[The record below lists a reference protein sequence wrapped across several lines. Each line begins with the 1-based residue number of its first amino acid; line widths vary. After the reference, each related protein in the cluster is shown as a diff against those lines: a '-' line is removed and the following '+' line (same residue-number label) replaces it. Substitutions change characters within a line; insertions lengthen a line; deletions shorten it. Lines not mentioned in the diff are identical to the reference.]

1 MRDFGGQTVT
11 FVKYTDTGQP
21 GYLGIKPQNRVETP
35 VDGCRFRPLTA
46 KELNGL
52 NIQAT
57 TEMWKCT
64 APPDPAVLAADG
76 GDEVICNGVTYE
88 VDGQVQ
94 AKPDF
99 NSSAVHHVTVLCKRQ
114 VG

>member
-1 MRDFGGQTVT
+1 MKSFGGQTVT
-11 FVKYTDTGQP
+11 FVKYTAAGEP
-21 GYLGIKPQNRVETP
+21 GYLGVKPQTRVETD
-35 VDGCRFRPLTA
+35 VSGCRFRPLTV

-64 APPDPAVLAADG
+64 APPHPAVLAADG
-76 GDEVICNGVTYE
+76 GDEVIVDGKTYE

-94 AKPDF
+94 SKPDY
-99 NSSAVHHVTVLCKRQ
+99 NSDEIHHVTVMCKRQ